1 VPFAAYGDAGAV
13 QRELGRQ
20 RVQTMLVTMNDRC
33 PNCGARR
40 PYLMSRNAEHNVL
53 PATLIA
59 WVIAAATALTII
71 TWNS

>member
-1 VPFAAYGDAGAV
+1 
-13 QRELGRQ
+13 
-20 RVQTMLVTMNDRC
+20 MLVTMNDRC